1 MYVAS
6 IIIVAYYFETKRS
19 FATGIAVSGS
29 GIGTFLFAPFTQWL
43 MDTYGGWRGAC
54 IVLSGIFLNMILCGL
69 MFRELHWKRKRIS
82 RASSARSISSQ
93 MPEIEELREAL
104 ENGDVSELISDDK
117 EEVRI
122 ASSLVTIP
130 TYIKD
135 FSKLPQDILALTA
148 QNKQTYDFILEN
160 YPDSLRDV
168 QDSLP
173 SVKLAEHVEIEKHSS
188 QTKPSSLK
196 GGSRR
201 VKIQR
206 RVSSLIKG
214 QHSSVKRDQEL
225 SSRRPSEKD
234 HIQNLKV
241 RRQSMTYRG
250 ASLRTRT
257 RQRSSSCPD
266 IYKNTV
272 SEDEDEDKSCYRE
285 ILQSFQDCFSLD
297 YILTLPFILFCVSNF
312 LLYFWYDVP
321 YVYTV
326 GLQ

>member
-1 MYVAS
+1 MAS
-6 IIIVAYYFETKRS
+6 IIIVAYYFETRRS
-19 FATGIAVSGS
+19 FATGLAVSGS

-43 MDTYGGWRGAC
+43 MDNYGGWRGAC
-54 IVLSGIFLNMILCGL
+54 IVLSAIFLNMILCGL
-69 MFRELHWKRKRIS
+69 MFREPQWKRKRIS

-117 EEVRI
+117 EEVKI

-160 YPDSLRDV
+160 YPDSLKDV
-168 QDSLP
+168 Q
-173 SVKLAEHVEIEKHSS
+173 SVEPFPRLKLAEQVEREKHSS
-188 QTKPSSLK
+188 QTK
-196 GGSRR
+196 RR
-201 VKIQR
+201 AKIQR
-206 RVSSLIKG
+206 RVSSMIKG
-214 QHSSVKRDQEL
+214 QHSSVKKDQEL
-225 SSRRPSEKD
+225 SSKRTAEKV

-250 ASLRTRT
+250 ASLRTRN
-257 RQRSSSCPD
+257 RLRSSSCPD
-266 IYKNTV
+266 IYKNTMEE
-272 SEDEDEDKSCYRE
+272 EDDEDKSCFRE
-285 ILQSFQDCFSLD
+285 IFQSFRDCFSFD
-297 YILTLPFILFCVSNF
+297 YILTLPFLVFCVSNF

-326 GLQ
+326 GGESSTF